1 MRYRLDVVAPTV
13 AEAVRYAGGWMF
25 DRVMAG
31 WDVNVLLVEDG
42 PERGDVRPLRIL
54 GAEPVDFESV
64 VAAGDDQPHPQAL
77 AVAAGLID
85 RDERVR
91 EGVLRAL
98 DQGMTEVAVWGDVE
112 PAALDRGVDSVQ
124 HKLSSAARVFKA
136 QALAAAAVTDVAVG
150 PVETFRSG
158 AMSCPPIGADLVP
171 AG

>member
-31 WDVNVLLVEDG
+31 WEVNVLVAGSE
-42 PERGDVRPLRIL
+42 DVRALQIL
-54 GAEPVDFESV
+54 GAETVDFESTI
-64 VAAGDDQPHPQAL
+64 AAGDDQPHPQAL
-77 AVAAGLID
+77 AVSADLVA
-85 RDERVR
+85 RDARVR

-98 DQGMTEVAVWGDVE
+98 DHGMTGVALWGDSRPVQ
-112 PAALDRGVDSVQ
+112 LDREVDSVQ
-124 HKLSSAARVFKA
+124 HKLSSAARMFKA
-136 QALAAAAVTDVAVG
+136 QALAAAAVTDTSVG

-158 AMSCPPIGADLVP
+158 AMNRPPIGADLVP